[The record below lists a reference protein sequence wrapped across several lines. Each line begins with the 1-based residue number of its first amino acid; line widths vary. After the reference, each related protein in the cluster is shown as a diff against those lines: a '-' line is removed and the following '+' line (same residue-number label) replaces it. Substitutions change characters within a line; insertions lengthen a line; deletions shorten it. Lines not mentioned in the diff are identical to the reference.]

1 MATHSGVFAWRIPG
15 TGEPGGLPSMG
26 LHRVGHDWNDLAAAV
41 VNISG
46 LYLYQYHT
54 SWLLYSMSL
63 NQVVKVL
70 FNCSSGL
77 FSLFLVLCISRL
89 RSPIIPLLVK
99 SKEYFPVYSY
109 LIFKRTESFFFFF
122 FNLREL
128 LSFSASVSILLVFL
142 LFFWLFPFLFK
153 VYLPPFLLNIRI
165 FQDLVWTLSSLHTSH
180 KLILFHN
187 QNFNQLKNERNL
199 SFSL

>member
-1 MATHSGVFAWRIPG
+1 MATHSSVFAWRIPG
-15 TGEPGGLPSMG
+15 TGEPGGLPSVG
-26 LHRVGHDWNDLAAAV
+26 SHRVGYDWNDLAAAAAAAV

-109 LIFKRTESFFFFF
+109 LIFKRAESLFFF
-122 FNLREL
+122 
-128 LSFSASVSILLVFL
+128 VFL
-142 LFFWLFPFLFK
+142 LTWTALFLCLCEYSSSFPSVFLAI
-153 VYLPPFLLNIRI
+153 PI
-165 FQDLVWTLSSLHTSH
+165 SL
-180 KLILFHN
+180 
-187 QNFNQLKNERNL
+187 
-199 SFSL
+199 

>member
-1 MATHSGVFAWRIPG
+1 MATHSSVFAWRIPG
-15 TGEPGGLPSMG
+15 TGEPGGLPSVG
-26 LHRVGHDWNDLAAAV
+26 SHRVGYDWNDLAAAAAAAAV

-109 LIFKRTESFFFFF
+109 LIFKRAESLFFF
-122 FNLREL
+122 
-128 LSFSASVSILLVFL
+128 VFL
-142 LFFWLFPFLFK
+142 LTWTALFLCLCEYSSSFPSVFLAI
-153 VYLPPFLLNIRI
+153 PI
-165 FQDLVWTLSSLHTSH
+165 SL
-180 KLILFHN
+180 
-187 QNFNQLKNERNL
+187 
-199 SFSL
+199 